1 MPWRDLGTKDR
12 WQLVASALQ
21 AVATVGTFF
30 AAVVG
35 IWKVTPIITYQV
47 QQQEAQAER
56 VAQAVMPTT
65 LLGEAVTDRFVDDAV
80 RWWSGEVASHQ
91 RILDLT
97 GGGLRDRKVTFE
109 LIAAGA
115 TAVAPGVVPDLL
127 VVTATG
133 PGSASET
140 VKVTVNEHAM
150 SPSQYL
156 QRRVNQGFFAE
167 LDAATR
173 TKVEVALQRY
183 IYRQMVPRVPP
194 VHVQP
199 TMSLKQ
205 LHDEIALD
213 QSQRVETLQ
222 HLLGLKAMLEGVI
235 RE

>member
-35 IWKVTPIITYQV
+35 LWKVTPIITYQV

-56 VAQAVMPTT
+56 VAQAVMPST
-65 LLGEAVTDRFVDDAV
+65 LLGEAVTDRFVDDVV
-80 RWWSGEVASHQ
+80 RWWSGEVASYQ
-91 RILDLT
+91 RIVDLT
-97 GGGLRDRKVTFE
+97 GGGPRGRKVTFE

-115 TAVAPGVVPDLL
+115 TTVAPGVVPDLL

-140 VKVTVNEHAM
+140 VKVAVNEHAM

-199 TMSLKQ
+199 TMSLEQ
-205 LHDEIALD
+205 LHDEVVLD

-222 HLLGLKAMLEGVI
+222 HLLGLKTMLEGVL

>member
-12 WQLVASALQ
+12 WQLVTSALQ
-21 AVATVGTFF
+21 AVATIGTFF

-56 VAQAVMPTT
+56 VEQAVVPTA
-65 LLGEAVTDRFVDDAV
+65 LFGEAVTDRFVDDAV
-80 RWWSGEVASHQ
+80 RWWSGEVASYQ

-97 GGGLRDRKVTFE
+97 GGGQRDRKVTFE
-109 LIAAGA
+109 VIAAGA
-115 TAVAPGVVPDLL
+115 TTVAPGVVPDLL

-140 VKVTVNEHAM
+140 VKVAVNEHAM
-150 SPSQYL
+150 SPAQYL

-173 TKVEVALQRY
+173 TKVEIALQRY
-183 IYRQMVPRVPP
+183 IHRQMVPRVPP
-194 VHVQP
+194 LHVQP
-199 TMSLKQ
+199 AMSLAQ
-205 LHDEIALD
+205 LHDEVALD
-213 QSQRVETLQ
+213 QGQRVETLQ
-222 HLLGLKAMLEGVI
+222 HLLGLKAMLEGVM